1 MYKCGE
7 FLHTITWFFLSI
19 KHLICRITIYKGS
32 ELLAGSSHKIFCHLR
47 LAVPSQKRTTAVDS
61 WKPGP
66 SISGRTDSNKKAFP
80 LFILFSFSSSSSP
93 ANQTKQKSQKNIL
106 VVQFRFD
113 STKDQTWPQFL
124 RRCSLNFNDDD
135 DEDCKYISLLCNDSY
150 FLSKVTTESLAVLSV
165 SGILRVRGLLP
176 GVGGHCQ
183 SVRRPRRLRGLRRR
197 GRWGNTT

>member
-1 MYKCGE
+1 M
-7 FLHTITWFFLSI
+7 
-19 KHLICRITIYKGS
+19 
-32 ELLAGSSHKIFCHLR
+32 
-47 LAVPSQKRTTAVDS
+47 PSQKRTTAIDS

-66 SISGRTDSNKKAFP
+66 SISGRTDNNKKVFP
-80 LFILFSFSSSSSP
+80 LFFFFSSSSSP

-113 STKDQTWPQFL
+113 STTDQTWSQFL
-124 RRCSLNFNDDD
+124 RRCSLNFSGDD

-150 FLSKVTTESLAVLSV
+150 FLSKVTTESLVVLSV

-197 GRWGNTT
+197 GR